1 MEIIESH
8 LLKVFR
14 KDYEGRTYYKV
25 GISKKDQN
33 GNYVNGYLDVRFKKD
48 VELEDRTNIYIKK
61 AWIDFYLK
69 DKKTIPYIF
78 ISEFETVDQTID
90 RIHKEN
96 SEEQKTDPY
105 EEMGKQVQAE
115 QYEITEDMLPF

>member
-14 KDYEGRTYYKV
+14 KDYEGRAYYKV

-69 DKKTIPYIF
+69 DKKTIPYVF
-78 ISEFETVDQTID
+78 INEFETVNEAVEKAKEEV
-90 RIHKEN
+90 KEN
-96 SEEQKTDPY
+96 KTDPY
-105 EEMGKQVQAE
+105 AEMGKQVSIDQF
-115 QYEITEDMLPF
+115 EITDEDLPF